1 MISRQCFPGTQPF
14 FFAHVAPLGNTLI
27 NQKSGGGFVQVLL
40 YNFLALQRLVVFF
53 PFVHVVLI
61 SVFVVLLWP
70 DVCVGL
76 LLWWSEVGNVLT
88 YFNTST
94 KVALLLNKEGFTLKL
109 HREDYP

>member
-1 MISRQCFPGTQPF
+1 VISRQCFPGTQPF
-14 FFAHVAPLGNTLI
+14 FFAHVASLGNTLG
-27 NQKSGGGFVQVLL
+27 NQKSGEGMYRFFSTTFLL
-40 YNFLALQRLVVFF
+40 CFAFS

-88 YFNTST
+88 YFNMST
-94 KVALLLNKEGFTLKL
+94 KVALLPNKEGLTLKL